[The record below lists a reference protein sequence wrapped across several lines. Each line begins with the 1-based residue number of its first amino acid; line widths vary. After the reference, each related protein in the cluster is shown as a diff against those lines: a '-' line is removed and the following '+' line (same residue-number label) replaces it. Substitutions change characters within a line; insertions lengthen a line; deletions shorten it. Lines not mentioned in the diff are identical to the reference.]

1 MNKNIFITILLST
14 FGVLLA
20 QPDWVDDPGAYEFTA
35 SMTAGVYDDSGA
47 ALGDYGDML
56 AAFDAEGNVRGISTM
71 LDGLG
76 PSAGLTLHAITIR
89 SNAAGDEISFQYYD
103 ASANIIHYI
112 QENYSFDNGAL
123 LGNQLEPHEL
133 HIGVALSI
141 EIDAGWNWF
150 SINVEG
156 EDMSPNTVLANLN
169 PALNDQ
175 IKSQEYFA
183 VYIGE
188 EYGGWS
194 GTMNVIDPKSMYMI
208 KISNAGNLEYA
219 GAPINPESTP
229 ININAGWNWIGYLPQ
244 GDLPINDAL
253 GTVVAALNDQIK
265 SQEQFAVY
273 IGEEYG
279 GWSGTMIDMTVGVG
293 YMMKVSY
300 DSELTYPNGSDMSR
314 MDVSFEEEKV
324 LPSVIS
330 SWAVNPQDQEFT
342 ATMTLSIDNR
352 EDVYGD
358 YVGVFVDGEC
368 RGIAD
373 QRDGIIDDNSLYS
386 VMVYSNV
393 VEGEKLTFKYYSSL
407 DKEIINYDEVV
418 DYTANENYGND
429 LNTYGLVREA
439 GTYEK
444 PDSYGLGEA
453 YPNPFNPVT
462 SFALTLEVDGM
473 VEVVVYDLNGRQVA
487 ELVNGYMSA
496 GSYPVVWDAKELSS
510 GVYMVNMIAGEYS
523 SMQKVM
529 LIK

>member
-1 MNKNIFITILLST
+1 
-14 FGVLLA
+14 
-20 QPDWVDDPGAYEFTA
+20 
-35 SMTAGVYDDSGA
+35 
-47 ALGDYGDML
+47 
-56 AAFDAEGNVRGISTM
+56 
-71 LDGLG
+71 
-76 PSAGLTLHAITIR
+76 
-89 SNAAGDEISFQYYD
+89 
-103 ASANIIHYI
+103 
-112 QENYSFDNGAL
+112 
-123 LGNQLEPHEL
+123 
-133 HIGVALSI
+133 
-141 EIDAGWNWF
+141 
-150 SINVEG
+150 
-156 EDMSPNTVLANLN
+156 MSPNTVLANLN
-169 PALNDQ
+169 PEYNDQ
-175 IKSQEYFA
+175 IKSQEHFA

-194 GTMNVIDPKSMYMI
+194 GTM
-208 KISNAGNLEYA
+208 L
-219 GAPINPESTP
+219 
-229 ININAGWNWIGYLPQ
+229 
-244 GDLPINDAL
+244 
-253 GTVVAALNDQIK
+253 
-265 SQEQFAVY
+265 
-273 IGEEYG
+273 
-279 GWSGTMIDMTVGVG
+279 DMTAGVG

-330 SWAVNPQDQEFT
+330 SWAVNPQDYEFT

-368 RGIAD
+368 RGIAE
-373 QRDGIIDDNSLYS
+373 QRDSIIDDNSLYS

-407 DKEIINYDEVV
+407 DEEIINYDEVV

-429 LNTYGLVREA
+429 LNTYGLVREV

>member
-1 MNKNIFITILLST
+1 
-14 FGVLLA
+14 
-20 QPDWVDDPGAYEFTA
+20 
-35 SMTAGVYDDSGA
+35 
-47 ALGDYGDML
+47 
-56 AAFDAEGNVRGISTM
+56 
-71 LDGLG
+71 
-76 PSAGLTLHAITIR
+76 
-89 SNAAGDEISFQYYD
+89 
-103 ASANIIHYI
+103 
-112 QENYSFDNGAL
+112 
-123 LGNQLEPHEL
+123 
-133 HIGVALSI
+133 
-141 EIDAGWNWF
+141 
-150 SINVEG
+150 
-156 EDMSPNTVLANLN
+156 
-169 PALNDQ
+169 
-175 IKSQEYFA
+175 
-183 VYIGE
+183 
-188 EYGGWS
+188 
-194 GTMNVIDPKSMYMI
+194 
-208 KISNAGNLEYA
+208 
-219 GAPINPESTP
+219 
-229 ININAGWNWIGYLPQ
+229 
-244 GDLPINDAL
+244 
-253 GTVVAALNDQIK
+253 
-265 SQEQFAVY
+265 
-273 IGEEYG
+273 
-279 GWSGTMIDMTVGVG
+279 
-293 YMMKVSY
+293 MMKVSY

-330 SWAVNPQDQEFT
+330 SWAVNPQDYEFT
-342 ATMTLSIDNR
+342 ATMTLSLDNR
-352 EDVYGD
+352 EDDASDD

-407 DKEIINYDEVV
+407 DEEIINYDEVV

-444 PDSYGLGEA
+444 PASYGLGEA